1 MNEIDFQI
9 EDNLCAK
16 IIEDFNLFSEFEQ
29 MHAWLDLHKSLYD
42 QINIQPK
49 WLPSIANCNYE
60 GIRYDHIAKFHSLY
74 HKVDYEYHI
83 LDHKSH
89 EEVIVYFIEQMNPFM
104 IHQYLLEKEY
114 MGMEFRDFI
123 YKLNQAFEVLK
134 GYRGNNNLSAETLYC
149 SNCNKK
155 QYFFI
160 GENDE
165 SYIHLKFKVINGV
178 VNDFIECRELKCE
191 LPFYLDSDKQ
201 VWIDTERPLF

>member
-1 MNEIDFQI
+1 MNKIDYQI
-9 EDNLCAK
+9 ADNLCSK
-16 IIEDFNLFSEFEQ
+16 LLEEFNSFPEFSEMLEWLESHRDLYNQFNIEPIGFPAICNSNFEGV
-29 MHAWLDLHKSLYD
+29 K
-42 QINIQPK
+42 
-49 WLPSIANCNYE
+49 YE
-60 GIRYDHIAKFHSLY
+60 NIAKFHSLY
-74 HKVDYEYHI
+74 NKTKYEYTL
-83 LDHKSH
+83 LDYMSH
-89 EEVIVYFIEQMNPFM
+89 EQVIVYFIEQMNPFM